1 MTGAIGS
8 DDAVRALDARLR
20 AHASAA
26 DEVHDPIE
34 YPTAP
39 VANPQFAAAVRAV
52 ARLERSTIPR
62 LRRMLVSPTHLD
74 ARLTAFFSTWA
85 YERYWIADRLD
96 QLGAAHAGDGTAGIP
111 ADGAEPPVDRAALR
125 RDRRER
131 VWLLGTAIA
140 TNLVGPPM
148 VAVHV
153 LQCLVDEWVLD
164 EVYAALTA
172 EVPDDRS
179 AEVVADIRRVKAEH
193 AEILRLAFALRLPER
208 GNGRRLVA
216 LALRRIGWPAD
227 AGLGAAHLRALR
239 RLVRGDPGSLSRIT
253 ERINAL
259 GLGGYRVALLAPR
272 RSTVLR
278 IRRVK

>member
-1 MTGAIGS
+1 VTGAIDS

-26 DEVHDPIE
+26 DEIHDPIE
-34 YPTAP
+34 YSAAP
-39 VANPQFAAAVRAV
+39 AADPQFAAGVRAI

-96 QLGAAHAGDGTAGIP
+96 QLGAAYAT
-111 ADGAEPPVDRAALR
+111 DGAGAVGEPAGGAERTTDRSALR

-131 VWLLGTAIA
+131 VWLLGTAIG
-140 TNLVGPPM
+140 TNLIGPPM

-153 LQCLVDEWVLD
+153 LQCLVDEWVLA
-164 EVYAALTA
+164 EVYTALA
-172 EVPDDRS
+172 GEAPDERS
-179 AEVVADIRRVKAEH
+179 AEVIDDIRRVKAEH
-193 AEILRLAFALRLPER
+193 AEILRLAFALRLPKP
-208 GNGRRLVA
+208 GPGRRLVGW
-216 LALRRIGWPAD
+216 ALRRIGWPAD
-227 AGLGAAHLRALR
+227 AGLGRSHLRALR
-239 RLVRGDPGSLSRIT
+239 RLVRSDTASHIT

-259 GLGGYRVALLAPR
+259 GLGAHRALLLAPG

>member
-1 MTGAIGS
+1 MTGAIDS

-20 AHASAA
+20 AHAAAA
-26 DEVHDPIE
+26 DEIHDPIE
-34 YPTAP
+34 FATAP
-39 VANPQFAAAVRAV
+39 AASPQFAAAVRGV
-52 ARLERSTIPR
+52 ARLERCTIPR

-96 QLGAAHAGDGTAGIP
+96 QLGAAYAAGDTA
-111 ADGAEPPVDRAALR
+111 AAAESGGGVDRAAVR

-131 VWLLGTAIA
+131 VWLLGTAIT
-140 TNLVGPPM
+140 TNLVGTPM

-164 EVYAALTA
+164 EVYSALA
-172 EVPDDRS
+172 GEVPDARS
-179 AEVVADIRRVKAEH
+179 AELIEDIRRVKAEH
-193 AEILRLAFALRLPER
+193 AEILRLAFTLRRPAQGAGLRLV
-208 GNGRRLVA
+208 GA
-216 LALRRIGWPAD
+216 ALRRISWPAE
-227 AGLGAAHLRALR
+227 AGLGPMHIGALR
-239 RLVRGDPGSLSRIT
+239 RLVAGDTASLSRIT

-259 GLGGYRVALLAPR
+259 GLGEHRVALLAPR

>member
-1 MTGAIGS
+1 VTGAIDS

-96 QLGAAHAGDGTAGIP
+96 QLGAAHAGDGTAGTP

-164 EVYAALTA
+164 EVYTALAA
-172 EVPDDRS
+172 EVPDERS

-208 GNGRRLVA
+208 GNGRRLVTV
-216 LALRRIGWPAD
+216 ALRRIGWPAD
-227 AGLGAAHLRALR
+227 AGLGPTHVRALR
-239 RLVRGDPGSLSRIT
+239 RLVRGDTAGLSRIT
-253 ERINAL
+253 ARINAL
-259 GLGGYRVALLAPR
+259 GLGEYRVALLAPR